1 MLYSLNGAYPKFL
14 PKRIIL
20 SNGTTRTDPTTFTPE
35 EIADA
40 GYVAAP
46 DPPSTGTYE
55 SLSWSGTEW
64 VLTEVRTLEK
74 AKQLKLTA
82 LSNIRRYYETQFEFN
97 GVSIYLDQQT
107 QARINA
113 AVAGFAFRPDD
124 TISWEVTRGNFVDF
138 NKATME
144 ALAVA
149 AWTHVKQC
157 YETVKTVTAVIQA
170 CTTIAEVDAVD
181 IESPWVVNEG

>member
-1 MLYSLNGAYPKFL
+1 MLYSLNGAYPKLL
-14 PKRIIL
+14 PKRIVL
-20 SNGTTRTDPTTFTPE
+20 SNGVTRTDSTTFTTE

-40 GYVAAP
+40 GYIAVV
-46 DPPSTGTYE
+46 DPPFVPQYHNLLWT
-55 SLSWSGTEW
+55 GTEW
-64 VLTEVRTLEK
+64 LVSETRTLDT
-74 AKQLKLTA
+74 AKTLKLEA
-82 LSNIRRYYETQFEFN
+82 LSNIRRHWETQFNFN
-97 GVSIYLDQQT
+97 GAYIYLDQQT

-124 TISWEVTRGNFVDF
+124 IISWEVTRGTFVDF

-157 YETVKTVTAVIQA
+157 YETVKAVTALIQA
-170 CTTIAEVDAVD
+170 CTTIEEVDAVD
-181 IESPWVVNEG
+181 IESPWVVNEE

>member
-1 MLYSLNGAYPKFL
+1 MLYSLNGAYPKPL
-14 PKRIIL
+14 PKRIVL

-40 GYVAAP
+40 GYIQAP
-46 DPPSTGTYE
+46 DPPPIPAYHKLTWGNQ
-55 SLSWSGTEW
+55 EW
-64 VLTEVRTLEK
+64 VLTEIRTLES
-74 AKQLKLTA
+74 AKELKLNS

-138 NKATME
+138 NKTTME

-181 IESPWVVNEG
+181 IESPWVVNEE